1 MTIEKNPHDKN
12 YPYIISGP
20 WGGVIYTN
28 EEGLRELQK
37 EIKKMLDKSTPMC
50 CNTYR
55 KEVKYND

>member
-12 YPYIISGP
+12 YPYVISGP

-50 CNTYR
+50 YNTNR
-55 KEVKYND
+55 K